1 MLVGDSV
8 DDTDSMPPR
17 SILLVGINYWPEKTG
32 NAPYTTALAE
42 HLVSHGSCVSVITGM
57 PYYPQ
62 WRIHNGYQGRLRL
75 RENIRGVAVRRFR
88 QYVPETQSA
97 SRRALFELTFLLHA
111 LPFIRTRPPDVVLG
125 VVPSLSGGLLAAAAA
140 KRYGVGLGLIVQDL
154 VGPGAAQSGIPGGGK
169 VARTTQALEGWVARK
184 ADGIAIVAE
193 GFRPYL
199 ERLGVEPVRIRR
211 VRNWTHVGRAV
222 RTSEETRTRL
232 GLPRH
237 AFVCLHAGNMGFK
250 QGLEN
255 IAACAQLAQHDADLL
270 FVFVGDGNQ
279 RAHLEQLARGL
290 PNVRFLPP
298 QSEEEFPNVLAAA
311 DVLLVNQRPSVTDMA
326 LPGKLTSYFASGRP
340 VVAAVAPGSETESE
354 VNGAG
359 AGLVVEAGAPQLLLG
374 AIQALAANRPWG
386 DELGQRGRAYADGHL
401 TAPAALANLERFV
414 LDIARARG
422 NGSSIERVG
431 ERVVDRPV
439 SRALR

>member
-1 MLVGDSV
+1 
-8 DDTDSMPPR
+8 
-17 SILLVGINYWPEKTG
+17 
-32 NAPYTTALAE
+32 
-42 HLVSHGSCVSVITGM
+42 
-57 PYYPQ
+57 
-62 WRIHNGYQGRLRL
+62 
-75 RENIRGVAVRRFR
+75 
-88 QYVPETQSA
+88 
-97 SRRALFELTFLLHA
+97 
-111 LPFIRTRPPDVVLG
+111 
-125 VVPSLSGGLLAAAAA
+125 
-140 KRYGVGLGLIVQDL
+140 
-154 VGPGAAQSGIPGGGK
+154 
-169 VARTTQALEGWVARK
+169 
-184 ADGIAIVAE
+184 
-193 GFRPYL
+193 
-199 ERLGVEPVRIRR
+199 
-211 VRNWTHVGRAV
+211 
-222 RTSEETRTRL
+222 
-232 GLPRH
+232 
-237 AFVCLHAGNMGFK
+237 
-250 QGLEN
+250 
-255 IAACAQLAQHDADLL
+255 
-270 FVFVGDGNQ
+270 
-279 RAHLEQLARGL
+279 
-290 PNVRFLPP
+290 VRFLPP